1 MMKGYFSDFP
11 KTPYNIDG
19 VDYNMTNITSYVDID
34 LLKGDDIDF
43 YSFVTIPDGYRP
55 DNMSTVLYG
64 TDSHY
69 WTFFLVN
76 ERLKDLYT
84 DWPKSLKAVY
94 DNASIKY
101 PGVGIN
107 IHEDDLSKFS
117 IDRVIKKVNNDH
129 VYKVIGIHAT
139 SLWIQLEPLLDS
151 PTISNDIEMTF
162 ADDTSITFTTIG
174 TSKKSYNMPH
184 HYVYNNNLD
193 LPILYTSSD
202 SSAIP
207 VSNIEV
213 EVDEN
218 ESKSE
223 IRAIKPEI
231 INKVVDQFK
240 SEIKKRD

>member
-1 MMKGYFSDFP
+1 MKGYFSDFP
-11 KTPYNIDG
+11 QTSYNIDG
-19 VDYNMTNITSYVDID
+19 VNYNMTNLTSYVDID

-43 YSFVTIPDGYRP
+43 YSEITIPDGYRP

-64 TDSHY
+64 TDTHY
-69 WTFFLVN
+69 WTFFLIN
-76 ERLKDLYT
+76 KHLKNLYT

-94 DNASIKY
+94 DAAPIKY
-101 PGVGIN
+101 PGVGIS

-129 VYKVIGIHAT
+129 TYKVIGIHAT

-151 PTISNDIEMTF
+151 PTISNDLTMTF
-162 ADDTSITFTTIG
+162 LDDNTITFTTIG

-184 HYVYNNNLD
+184 HYVDDNDLD
-193 LPILYTSSD
+193 LPILYTSLA

-207 VSNIEV
+207 VSNIDV
-213 EVDEN
+213 LVDEN
-218 ESKSE
+218 ESKST

-231 INKVVDQFK
+231 INKVVSQFK

>member
-1 MMKGYFSDFP
+1 MKGYFSDFP
-11 KTPYNIDG
+11 KTSYNIDG
-19 VDYNMTNITSYVDID
+19 VNYNMTNLTSYVDID

-43 YSFVTIPDGYRP
+43 YSYVTIPDGYRP

-64 TDSHY
+64 TDTHY
-69 WTFFLVN
+69 WTFFLIN
-76 ERLKDLYT
+76 KHLKNLYT

-94 DNASIKY
+94 DTAAIKY

-117 IDRVIKKVNNDH
+117 IDAVITGSTSNT
-129 VYKVIGIHAT
+129 YKVIGIHAT
-139 SLWIQLEPLLDS
+139 SLWIQLEPLLEAS
-151 PTISNDIEMTF
+151 AIGNDIVMTF
-162 ADDTSITFTTIG
+162 EDNTTFTTIG

-184 HYVYNNNLD
+184 HYVYNDDLD
-193 LPILYTSSD
+193 VPILYTSSD

-207 VSNIEV
+207 ISNLDV
-213 EVDEN
+213 LVDEN

-231 INKVVDQFK
+231 INKVVSQFK